1 MTVYRLLAL
10 DLDGTLLDAQGRVP
24 PAHRDAVRQAMA
36 RGLEVVIATG
46 RSWHEMV
53 DIYQDLGLTTP
64 AITLTG
70 CQVVDARGRVL
81 WEQRMDPAAAER
93 LAAWAEAGGYSL
105 VAVLDS
111 GDVVATC
118 QAPDFGPWEHWNP
131 FTRVVGPLGP
141 LLRRRPPLL
150 MAVYGRSACAAA
162 APLARDLPHTQ
173 AALWAPSAAEHVLCL
188 WHREADKGR
197 ALAAFCQSRGYR
209 PEEVIAM
216 GDSVIDIPM
225 LTWAGVGVAMP
236 GAEPGVRAAATLRLE
251 GPDPWPVRTALR
263 RLGVLP
269 AAADGEV
276 GGPAGVGS

>member
-1 MTVYRLLAL
+1 MPVYRLLAL

-53 DIYQDLGLTTP
+53 EIYHDLGLTTP

-93 LAAWAEAGGYSL
+93 LAAWAEAGGYCL

-111 GDVVATC
+111 GDAVATC
-118 QAPDFGPWEHWNP
+118 RAPDFGPWEQWNP
-131 FTRVVGPLGP
+131 FTRVVGPLRP
-141 LLRRRPPLL
+141 LLRRPPLL

-162 APLARDLPHTQ
+162 APLVRELPHTQ
-173 AALWAPSAAEHVLCL
+173 TAFWAPTPEEHVLCL

-197 ALAAFCQSRGYR
+197 ALAAFCQRRGYR
-209 PEEVIAM
+209 PAEVIAM

-225 LTWAGVGVAMP
+225 LAWAGAGVAMP
-236 GAEPGVRAAATLRLE
+236 GAPPEVQAAAALRLE

-269 AAADGEV
+269 EEADGGV